1 MATLYDLIGVGGSFL
16 PLPSG
21 LITVGGGGGG
31 ARPLDEVPAVP
42 FCSFSFKAGR
52 VINARL
58 LQFTFLNCINCFV
71 SWLKQ

>member
-31 ARPLDEVPAVP
+31 ARPLDEVPADP
-42 FCSFSFKAGR
+42 FCSYPYNAGR

-58 LQFTFLNCINCFV
+58 LQFTF
-71 SWLKQ
+71 

>member
-42 FCSFSFKAGR
+42 FCSFSCKAGR

-58 LQFTFLNCINCFV
+58 LQFTF
-71 SWLKQ
+71 